1 MVIKQGGER
10 VVDGYDSGC
19 VYLAIEALLSDGEY
33 GAESHHGVNREGA
46 IRSTDISHDF
56 DPANIPLL
64 LAE

>member
-1 MVIKQGGER
+1 M
-10 VVDGYDSGC
+10 DGYDSGC

-46 IRSTDISHDF
+46 IRSSDISHDF